1 MIVVKLIAAV
11 ALGALLMVA
20 MIVSV
25 ATIFN
30 SLKK

>member
-11 ALGALLMVA
+11 ALGALVMVA
-20 MIVSV
+20 MILSV
-25 ATIFN
+25 VTIFN